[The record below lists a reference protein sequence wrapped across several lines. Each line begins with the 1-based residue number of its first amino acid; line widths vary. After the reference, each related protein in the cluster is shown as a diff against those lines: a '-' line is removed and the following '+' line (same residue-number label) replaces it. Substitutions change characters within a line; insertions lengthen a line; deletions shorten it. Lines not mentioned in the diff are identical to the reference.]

1 MLITVNILLN
11 FSLVCLPDEPHLRK
25 MTLVGEWTLVNN
37 SPLAT
42 GEIQE
47 VEVKRIKI
55 FQKAETRG
63 VLTAP
68 KRLYNPLIC

>member
-1 MLITVNILLN
+1 
-11 FSLVCLPDEPHLRK
+11 
-25 MTLVGEWTLVNN
+25 MTLVGEWTLINN

-42 GEIQE
+42 DEIQE

-55 FQKAETRG
+55 LQKAETTG